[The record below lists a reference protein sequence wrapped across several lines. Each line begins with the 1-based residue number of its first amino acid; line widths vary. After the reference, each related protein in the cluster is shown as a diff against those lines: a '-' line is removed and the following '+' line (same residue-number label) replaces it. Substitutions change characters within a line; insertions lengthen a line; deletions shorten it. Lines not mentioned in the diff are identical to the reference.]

1 MLSVLVKFE
10 LNTHKDVK
18 LYVLP
23 QWNNIFK
30 RSIGIGSI
38 LDELNIF
45 FFQNCYLK
53 LVPMNFDKEF

>member
-1 MLSVLVKFE
+1 MLSVSVKFE

-23 QWNNIFK
+23 QCNNIFK

-38 LDELNIF
+38 LDELNTF

-53 LVPMNFDKEF
+53 LVPMNFDEEY